1 MQGLESRLVK
11 GRGWDKGVSF
21 DYAYQRIL
29 AKIRAPGRAG
39 PCYAAIAL
47 IQLTNGSRASEAVR
61 AFQQYLRTR
70 EAKLSVRIS
79 KKRSPQERLMV
90 IPQSVQ
96 RLDLTACVDLADIAE
111 GRLVNRYKVWVKRNL
126 GLNSHSL
133 RYAFVTH
140 LITAGLEPTLVA
152 KITGHSKLDFV
163 LHYTQRKRAEDI
175 LESIFSQY

>member
-11 GRGWDKGVSF
+11 GWDKGVSF

-70 EAKLSVRIS
+70 EPKLSVRIS

-90 IPQSVQ
+90 IPASVQ
-96 RLDLTACVDLADIAE
+96 RLDLTQCVELATTTE
-111 GRLVNRYKVWVKRNL
+111 EKLTTRYKVWVHRNL

-133 RYAFVTH
+133 RYAFVTF
-140 LITAGLEPTLVA
+140 LVSQGLEPTLVA
-152 KITGHSKLDFV
+152 KITGHSRLDFI
-163 LHYTQRKRAEDI
+163 LHYTQRRKAEDI